1 MAWDHYRWSQKGL
14 YGGTGF
20 PQAVQ
25 GKRGEN
31 YGESQSVLTIFVF
44 CNLQRFKLEQRVLVV
59 WLKPQNV
66 SSVPSHFGTI
76 CCQMVQV
83 RRKRLDLS
91 SGVAHLKFRMQ
102 SGRSNAVDRH
112 VLESMGIVDEEK
124 MKTKDKSRKWMW
136 GFLAGLVALQM
147 YVVWEILAAL
157 AIFAVGF
164 AAIAAVMGSLY
175 MLVRTWAVTVERL
188 AESKHPVMVAM
199 RQGIDTAEEMAR
211 RPFRRPG
218 SVTAR

>member
-1 MAWDHYRWSQKGL
+1 
-14 YGGTGF
+14 
-20 PQAVQ
+20 
-25 GKRGEN
+25 
-31 YGESQSVLTIFVF
+31 
-44 CNLQRFKLEQRVLVV
+44 
-59 WLKPQNV
+59 
-66 SSVPSHFGTI
+66 
-76 CCQMVQV
+76 
-83 RRKRLDLS
+83 
-91 SGVAHLKFRMQ
+91 
-102 SGRSNAVDRH
+102 
-112 VLESMGIVDEEK
+112 

-136 GFLAGLVALQM
+136 GFLAGIVALQM

>member
-1 MAWDHYRWSQKGL
+1 
-14 YGGTGF
+14 
-20 PQAVQ
+20 
-25 GKRGEN
+25 
-31 YGESQSVLTIFVF
+31 
-44 CNLQRFKLEQRVLVV
+44 
-59 WLKPQNV
+59 
-66 SSVPSHFGTI
+66 
-76 CCQMVQV
+76 
-83 RRKRLDLS
+83 
-91 SGVAHLKFRMQ
+91 
-102 SGRSNAVDRH
+102 
-112 VLESMGIVDEEK
+112 MGIVDAEK

-136 GFLAGLVALQM
+136 GFLAGIVALQM